1 MNSREVSG
9 TVDPS
14 ESESES
20 ERTELALD
28 SRQDSWVEVGDVED
42 GLGWNSGVLCRI
54 FDAWGQ

>member
-1 MNSREVSG
+1 M
-9 TVDPS
+9 DPS